1 MIANRFDYF
10 PQHRHPVPH
19 PHEYI
24 EPPPGPELPLNTSL
38 SEQEY
43 FAQFSQSIPPA
54 LLPRHLTESSP
65 THYAI
70 DAGPSQ
76 HASSSQLEPQYPST
90 EAARELAARAR
101 AAHERGR
108 ARRTTN
114 PPPFPLASGSH
125 PITTTPLAGPTVPPP
140 RTPPSE
146 ALQIAHAS
154 SPDPEVQDP
163 DEKRSRNTLAS
174 AKFRARRKQHV
185 NKLQSQITDLEG
197 TQGELT
203 REVSELKSENEFLR
217 EMMQL
222 KYGFNVKEKPSAP

>member
-1 MIANRFDYF
+1 MNDAEWENLLASITQAEASSSSSSTTIRPQPESQMQPMIANRFDYF

-114 PPPFPLASGSH
+114 PPPFPLASGTSRSSSFLWVQNL
-125 PITTTPLAGPTVPPP
+125 PLTVP
-140 RTPPSE
+140 
-146 ALQIAHAS
+146 
-154 SPDPEVQDP
+154 
-163 DEKRSRNTLAS
+163 
-174 AKFRARRKQHV
+174 
-185 NKLQSQITDLEG
+185 G
-197 TQGELT
+197 
-203 REVSELKSENEFLR
+203 FL
-217 EMMQL
+217 
-222 KYGFNVKEKPSAP
+222 P